1 MAVITITSE
10 MATGG
15 RELGRL
21 LARRL
26 DYRYVDKSLFQDI
39 AKDMNVS
46 KGTLISFEETRRYEG
61 YKKSVVGDEEYKK
74 SLRSLL
80 LETAKNDNVVI
91 IGRAAY
97 FFLKDM
103 KNCYHI
109 RLVAPIDW
117 RKKYALE
124 NYKIN
129 PDRVQKFIEK
139 GDKTRKWFRRSICG
153 MSFDDSSWFHFT
165 LNMSRTPI
173 EKAVELIMFVS
184 NLSG

>member
-1 MAVITITSE
+1 MAVITITRE
-10 MATGG
+10 MASGG

-21 LARRL
+21 LAKRL

-39 AKDMNVS
+39 AEDLNVS
-46 KGTLISFEETRRYEG
+46 KGTLVSFEKSRRYEG
-61 YKKSVVGDEEYKK
+61 YDKSVVCEEEYKK
-74 SLRSLL
+74 SLGSLL
-80 LETAKNDNVVI
+80 LRTAREDNVVI
-91 IGRAAY
+91 IGRGAY
-97 FFLKDM
+97 CFLKDM

-117 RKKYALE
+117 KKKYALE
-124 NYKIN
+124 NYKIS

-139 GDKTRKWFRRSICG
+139 GDEKRQWFRRSICG
-153 MSFDDSSWFHFT
+153 MRFDDSLWFHLT

-173 EKAVELIMFVS
+173 EKAVELIMSVS